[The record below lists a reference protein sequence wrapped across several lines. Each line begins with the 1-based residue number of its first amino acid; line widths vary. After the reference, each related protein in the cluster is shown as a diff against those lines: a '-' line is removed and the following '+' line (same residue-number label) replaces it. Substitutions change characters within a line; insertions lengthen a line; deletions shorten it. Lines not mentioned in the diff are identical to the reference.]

1 MINKF
6 MTKKYTQED
15 LNKILWEA
23 ADSSR
28 TQVDAGIYKDYVLSM
43 LFFKYLSDLSK
54 KKYDE
59 YNERF
64 GDDKKRIEE
73 KMKLD
78 RFYLP
83 PKSSFD
89 YIYSILEQD
98 NIGEE
103 INKTLGRIED
113 TNKEK
118 LDGVFSVDFNS
129 ESTLG
134 KLAERNKMLR
144 HLIHDFAKID
154 LSDVNDDII
163 GNSYMYMIERFG
175 ADAGKK
181 AGEFFTVRNVAKLV
195 AKLAEPKPGDR
206 ISDPC
211 MGSGGLLLLAGEEVE
226 IQGSNNYALYG
237 QESTGSTF
245 QLARMNMFLH
255 SKDSARL
262 EWGDTLNNPLL
273 VENDQLMH
281 FDTQVCNPPFSLKKW
296 GAEHADADKYK
307 RFWRGIPP
315 KDKGDFA
322 FITHMVETAKPKTGR
337 IAVIVPHGVL
347 FRGGAEGKIREQ
359 LIKENIIDA
368 VIGLPSGL
376 FQTTGIPVAILVIDR
391 SREKGGANEKKKDIF
406 FIEASKEFKANK
418 AQNIL
423 AEENI
428 EKIYS
433 TYKKRKDLDKFARVV
448 KFKELEEN
456 DFNLNITRYVD
467 TFVEEEPVDIKANLK
482 ELEILEPE
490 LKRLEKQMDNYLKQ
504 LGIK

>member
-1 MINKF
+1 MN
-6 MTKKYTQED
+6 TNKKYTQED
-15 LNKILWEA
+15 LNKILWQA

-28 TQVDAGIYKDYVLSM
+28 IQVDAGVYKDYVLAM

-54 KKYDE
+54 KKRNEYKDRFAGDE
-59 YNERF
+59 
-64 GDDKKRIEE
+64 KRIEE

-98 NIGEE
+98 NLGEE
-103 INKTLGRIED
+103 INKALHRIED
-113 TNKEK
+113 ANKEK

-144 HLIHDFAKID
+144 HLVQDFAKMD
-154 LSDVNDDII
+154 LADVKDDII

-181 AGEFFTVRNVAKLV
+181 AGEFFTVRNVAHLV
-195 AKLAEPKPGDR
+195 AKLAEPKAGAR
-206 ISDPC
+206 ICDPC
-211 MGSGGLLLLAGEEVE
+211 CGSGGLLLLAGEEVE
-226 IQGSNNYALYG
+226 KLGSKNYALYG
-237 QESTGSTF
+237 QESTGSTY

-255 SKDSARL
+255 GKDSARL

-273 VENDQLMH
+273 VENDHLMK
-281 FDTQVCNPPFSLKKW
+281 FDTIVANPPFSLKKW
-296 GAEHADADKYK
+296 GAEHAEADKYK
-307 RFWRGIPP
+307 RFWRGVPP

-337 IAVIVPHGVL
+337 VAVFVPHGVL

-359 LIKENIIDA
+359 LLKENLIDA
-368 VIGLPSGL
+368 VIGLPAGL
-376 FQTTGIPVAILVIDR
+376 FQTTGIPVAILVLDR
-391 SREKGGANEKKKDIF
+391 SREKGGENESKKDVL
-406 FIEASKEFKANK
+406 FIEASKEFKSAK
-418 AQNIL
+418 AQSIL
-423 AEENI
+423 TDENI
-428 EKIYS
+428 DKIYS
-433 TYKKRKDLDKFARVV
+433 TYKARKSVEKLSKKVAL
-448 KFKELEEN
+448 KEIEEN

-467 TFVEEEPVDIKANLK
+467 TFTEEAPVDIKANLK
-482 ELEILEPE
+482 ELEALEPE
-490 LKRLEKQMDNYLKQ
+490 LQKLEKQMVVYLKE

>member
-1 MINKF
+1 MN
-6 MTKKYTQED
+6 KKYTQED

-28 TQVDAGIYKDYVLSM
+28 TQVDAGIYKDYVLAI

-54 KKYDE
+54 KKRNE
-59 YNERF
+59 YKERF
-64 GDDKKRIEE
+64 GNDEKRTEE

-89 YIYSILEQD
+89 YIYSIIEQD
-98 NIGEE
+98 NLGEE
-103 INKTLGRIED
+103 INKSLHRIED
-113 TNKEK
+113 ANKEK

-134 KLAERNKMLR
+134 KLTERNKMLR
-144 HLIHDFAKID
+144 HLIQDFAKMD
-154 LSDVNDDII
+154 LADVNDDII

-195 AKLAEPKPGDR
+195 AKLAEPKPGAR
-206 ISDPC
+206 ICDPC
-211 MGSGGLLLLAGEEVE
+211 TGSGGLLLLAGEEVE
-226 IQGSNNYALYG
+226 KQGSKNYALYG
-237 QESTGSTF
+237 QESTGSTY

-255 SKDSARL
+255 GKDSARI

-273 VENDQLMH
+273 VENDHLMK
-281 FDTQVCNPPFSLKKW
+281 FDTIVANPPFSLKKW

-307 RFWRGIPP
+307 RFWRGTPP

-359 LIKENIIDA
+359 LLKENIIEA
-368 VIGLPSGL
+368 VIGLPAGL

-391 SREKGGANEKKKDIF
+391 SREKGGENESKKDIF

-423 AEENI
+423 ADENI

-433 TYKKRKDLDKFARVV
+433 TYKTRKDVAKLARKVSL
-448 KFKELEEN
+448 KEIEEN

-467 TFVEEEPVDIKANLK
+467 TFTEEAPVDIKANLK
-482 ELEILEPE
+482 ELAELEPQLE
-490 LKRLEKQMDNYLKQ
+490 KLEKQMVVYLKE

>member
-1 MINKF
+1 
-6 MTKKYTQED
+6 MTQKKYTQED
-15 LNKILWEA
+15 LNRILWQA

-54 KKYDE
+54 KRHEE
-59 YNERF
+59 YKKRF
-64 GDDKKRIEE
+64 GGDEKRIEE

-78 RFYLP
+78 RFFLP
-83 PKSSFD
+83 KKSSFD
-89 YIYSILEQD
+89 YIYSVLEQD
-98 NIGEE
+98 NVGEE
-103 INKTLGRIED
+103 INKALERIED
-113 TNKEK
+113 ANKEK
-118 LDGVFSVDFNS
+118 LEGVFSVDFNS

-134 KLAERNKMLR
+134 KLNERNKMLR
-144 HLIHDFAKID
+144 HLIHDFAGMD
-154 LSDVNDDII
+154 LSDTGDDII

-181 AGEFFTVRNVAKLV
+181 AGEFFTVRNVAHLV
-195 AKLAEPKPGDR
+195 AKLAEPKPGAR
-206 ISDPC
+206 ICDPC
-211 MGSGGLLLLAGEEVE
+211 CGSGGLLLLAGEEVE
-226 IQGSNNYALYG
+226 KQGSTNYALYG
-237 QESTGSTF
+237 QESTGSTY

-255 SKDSARL
+255 GKDSARL

-273 VENDQLMH
+273 VENDHLMK
-281 FDTQVCNPPFSLKKW
+281 FDNIVANPPFSLKKW
-296 GAEHADADKYK
+296 GAEHAEADKYK
-307 RFWRGIPP
+307 RFWRGVPP

-322 FITHMVETAKPKTGR
+322 FITHMIETAKPKTGR

-347 FRGGAEGKIREQ
+347 FRSGAEGKIREQ

-368 VIGLPSGL
+368 VIGLPAGL
-376 FQTTGIPVAILVIDR
+376 FQTTGIPVAVLVIDR
-391 SREKGGANEKKKDIF
+391 SREKGGANENKKDIF

-433 TYKKRKDLDKFARVV
+433 TYKKRKDVEKFARSV
-448 KFKELEEN
+448 KFAELEEN

-467 TFVEEEPVDIKANLK
+467 TFIEEEPVDIKANLK
-482 ELEILEPE
+482 ELAELEPQ
-490 LKRLEKQMDNYLKQ
+490 LQKLEKQMAEYLKE
-504 LGIK
+504 LGVK

>member
-1 MINKF
+1 MI
-6 MTKKYTQED
+6 TQKKYTQED
-15 LNKILWEA
+15 LNKILWQA

-54 KKYDE
+54 KRHDE
-59 YNERF
+59 YKKRF
-64 GDDKKRIEE
+64 GDDEKRIEE

-78 RFYLP
+78 RFFLP
-83 PKSSFD
+83 KKSSFD
-89 YIYSILEQD
+89 YIYSVLEQD
-98 NIGEE
+98 NLGEE
-103 INKTLGRIED
+103 INKALGRIED
-113 TNKEK
+113 ANKEK
-118 LDGVFSVDFNS
+118 LEGVFSVDFNS

-134 KLAERNKMLR
+134 KLNERNKMLR
-144 HLIHDFAKID
+144 HLIHDFAGMD
-154 LSDVNDDII
+154 LSDTGDDII

-181 AGEFFTVRNVAKLV
+181 AGEFFTVRNVASLV
-195 AKLAEPKPGDR
+195 AKLAEPKPGAR
-206 ISDPC
+206 ICDPC
-211 MGSGGLLLLAGEEVE
+211 CGSGGLLLLAGEEVE
-226 IQGSNNYALYG
+226 KQSSKNYALYG
-237 QESTGSTF
+237 QESTGSTY

-255 SKDSARL
+255 GKDSARL

-273 VENDQLMH
+273 VENDHLMK
-281 FDTQVCNPPFSLKKW
+281 FDNIVANPPFSLKKW
-296 GAEHADADKYK
+296 GAEHAEADKYK
-307 RFWRGIPP
+307 RFWRGVPP

-347 FRGGAEGKIREQ
+347 FRSGAEGKIREQ

-368 VIGLPSGL
+368 VIGLPAGL
-376 FQTTGIPVAILVIDR
+376 FQTTGIPVAVLVIDR

-433 TYKKRKDLDKFARVV
+433 TYKKRKDVEKFARSVDL
-448 KFKELEEN
+448 KELEEN

-467 TFVEEEPVDIKANLK
+467 TFIEEEPVDIKANLK
-482 ELEILEPE
+482 ELAELEPQ
-490 LKRLEKQMDNYLKQ
+490 LQKLEKQMAEYLKE

>member
-1 MINKF
+1 MATNI
-6 MTKKYTQED
+6 KYTQED
-15 LNKILWEA
+15 LNKILWDA

-28 TQVDAGIYKDYVLSM
+28 TQVDAGIYKDYVLAM

-54 KKYDE
+54 KKRNE
-59 YNERF
+59 YKERF
-64 GDDKKRIEE
+64 GNDEKRIDE

-83 PKSSFD
+83 PKASFD

-98 NIGEE
+98 NLGEE
-103 INKTLGRIED
+103 INKALHRIED
-113 TNKEK
+113 ANKEK
-118 LDGVFSVDFNS
+118 LEGVFSADFNS

-134 KLAERNKMLR
+134 KNAERNKMLR
-144 HLIHDFAKID
+144 HLVQDFAKMD
-154 LSDVNDDII
+154 LSEVDDDII

-195 AKLAEPKPGDR
+195 AKLAEPKTGAR
-206 ISDPC
+206 IADPC
-211 MGSGGLLLLAGEEVE
+211 CGSGGLLLLAGEEVE
-226 IQGSNNYALYG
+226 KQGSKNYALYG
-237 QESTGSTF
+237 QESTGSTY

-255 SKDSARL
+255 GKDSARL

-273 VENDQLMH
+273 VENDHLMK
-281 FDTQVCNPPFSLKKW
+281 FDTIVANPPFSLKKW
-296 GAEHADADKYK
+296 GAEHAEADKYK
-307 RFWRGIPP
+307 RFWRGVPP

-359 LIKENIIDA
+359 LLKENLIDA
-368 VIGLPSGL
+368 VIGLPAGL
-376 FQTTGIPVAILVIDR
+376 FQTTGIPVATLVIDR
-391 SREKGGANEKKKDIF
+391 SREKGGENENKKDVF

-428 EKIYS
+428 EKIYA
-433 TYKKRKDLDKFARVV
+433 TYKTRKDVEKFAHKVG
-448 KFKELEEN
+448 FKEIEEN

-467 TFVEEEPVDIKANLK
+467 TFEEEAAVDIQASLK
-482 ELEILEPE
+482 ELAELEPQ
-490 LKRLEKQMDNYLKQ
+490 LQKLEKQMDEYLKE
-504 LGIK
+504 LELK

>member
-1 MINKF
+1 MITN
-6 MTKKYTQED
+6 KKYTQED
-15 LNKILWEA
+15 LNKILWDA

-54 KKYDE
+54 KKHDE
-59 YNERF
+59 YKARF
-64 GDDKKRIEE
+64 GSDEKRIEE

-89 YIYSILEQD
+89 YIYSVMEQD
-98 NIGEE
+98 NLGEE
-103 INKTLGRIED
+103 LNKALGRIED
-113 TNKEK
+113 SNKEK
-118 LDGVFSVDFNS
+118 LEGVFSVDFNS

-134 KLAERNKMLR
+134 KNAERNKMLR
-144 HLIHDFAKID
+144 HLVQDFAKID
-154 LSDVNDDII
+154 LSDVKDDII

-195 AKLAEPKPGDR
+195 AKLAEPKPGAR
-206 ISDPC
+206 ICDPC
-211 MGSGGLLLLAGEEVE
+211 CGSGGLLLLAGEEVE
-226 IQGSNNYALYG
+226 KQGSKNYALYG
-237 QESTGSTF
+237 QESTGSTY

-255 SKDSARL
+255 DKDSARL

-273 VENDQLMH
+273 VENDHLMK
-281 FDTQVCNPPFSLKKW
+281 FSTIVSNPPFSLKKW

-307 RFWRGIPP
+307 RFWRGVPP

-322 FITHMVETAKPKTGR
+322 FITHMVETAMPKTGR
-337 IAVIVPHGVL
+337 IAVVVPHGVL

-368 VIGLPSGL
+368 VIGLPAGL
-376 FQTTGIPVAILVIDR
+376 FQTTGIPVAVLIIDR
-391 SREKGGANEKKKDIF
+391 SREKGGANESKKDIF

-423 AEENI
+423 TEENI

-433 TYKKRKDLDKFARVV
+433 TYKNRKNVEKFGKKVE
-448 KFKELEEN
+448 FKELDEN
-456 DFNLNITRYVD
+456 EFNLNITRYVD

-482 ELEILEPE
+482 ELAELEPQ
-490 LKRLEKQMDNYLKQ
+490 LQKLEKQMNEYLKE

>member
-1 MINKF
+1 
-6 MTKKYTQED
+6 MTHKKYTQED
-15 LNKILWEA
+15 LNKILWDA

-28 TQVDAGIYKDYVLSM
+28 TQVDAGIYKDYVLSI

-54 KKYDE
+54 KKRNE
-59 YNERF
+59 YKERF
-64 GDDKKRIEE
+64 GNDEKRTEE

-89 YIYSILEQD
+89 YIYSIIEQD
-98 NIGEE
+98 NLGEE
-103 INKTLGRIED
+103 INKALHRIED
-113 TNKEK
+113 ANKEK

-134 KLAERNKMLR
+134 KLTERNKMLR
-144 HLIHDFAKID
+144 HLIQDFAKMD
-154 LSDVNDDII
+154 LADVNDDII

-195 AKLAEPKPGDR
+195 AKLAEPKAGAR
-206 ISDPC
+206 ICDPC
-211 MGSGGLLLLAGEEVE
+211 AGSGGLLLLAGEEVE
-226 IQGSNNYALYG
+226 KQGSKNYALYG
-237 QESTGSTF
+237 QESTGSTY

-255 SKDSARL
+255 GKDSARI

-273 VENDQLMH
+273 VENDHLMK
-281 FDTQVCNPPFSLKKW
+281 FDTIVANPPFSLKKW

-307 RFWRGIPP
+307 RFWRGTPP

-347 FRGGAEGKIREQ
+347 FRGGAEGRIREQ
-359 LIKENIIDA
+359 LLKENIVEA
-368 VIGLPSGL
+368 VIGLPAGL
-376 FQTTGIPVAILVIDR
+376 FQTTGIPVAVLIIDH
-391 SREKGGANEKKKDIF
+391 SREKGGENENKKDVF
-406 FIEASKEFKANK
+406 FIEASKEFKSNK

-423 AEENI
+423 TDENI
-428 EKIYS
+428 EKIY
-433 TYKKRKDLDKFARVV
+433 TAYKTRKDVAKFARKVSL
-448 KFKELEEN
+448 KEIEEN

-467 TFVEEEPVDIKANLK
+467 TFIEEAPVDIKANLK
-482 ELEILEPE
+482 ELAELEPQLE
-490 LKRLEKQMDNYLKQ
+490 KLEKQMVVYLKE

>member
-1 MINKF
+1 
-6 MTKKYTQED
+6 MTTHKKYTQED
-15 LNKILWEA
+15 LNKILWDSA
-23 ADSSR
+23 NSSR
-28 TQVDAGIYKDYVLSM
+28 TQLNGADYMNYVLPM
-43 LFFKYLSDLSK
+43 LFLKYLSDKSK
-54 KKYDE
+54 QKHDE
-59 YNERF
+59 YKERF
-64 GDDKKRIEE
+64 GSDEKRIEE

-83 PKSSFD
+83 PKTSFD

-98 NIGEE
+98 NLGEE
-103 INKTLGRIED
+103 INKALHRIED
-113 TNKEK
+113 NNKEK
-118 LDGVFSVDFNS
+118 LEGVFSVDFNS

-134 KLAERNKMLR
+134 KLNERNKMLR
-144 HLIHDFAKID
+144 HLVQDFAKID
-154 LSDVNDDII
+154 LSDVTDDII
-163 GNSYMYMIERFG
+163 GNSYMFMIERFG

-195 AKLAEPKPGDR
+195 AKLAEPKIGAR
-206 ISDPC
+206 ICDPC
-211 MGSGGLLLLAGEEVE
+211 SGSGGLLLLAGEEVE
-226 IQGSNNYALYG
+226 KQGSKNYALYG
-237 QESTGSTF
+237 QESTGSTY

-255 SKDSARL
+255 GKDSARL

-273 VENDQLMH
+273 VENDHLMK
-281 FDTQVCNPPFSLKKW
+281 FDTIVSNPPFSLKKW
-296 GAEHADADKYK
+296 GAEHAEGDKYK
-307 RFWRGIPP
+307 RFIRGIPP

-322 FITHMVETAKPKTGR
+322 FISHMVETAKPKTGR

-376 FQTTGIPVAILVIDR
+376 FQTTGIPVAILIIDR
-391 SREKGGANEKKKDIF
+391 SRENGGENEKKKDIF

-423 AEENI
+423 TEENI

-433 TYKKRKDLDKFARVV
+433 TYKTRKNIEKFARKVD
-448 KFKELEEN
+448 FKELEEN

-467 TFVEEEPVDIKANLK
+467 TFTEETPVDIKANLK
-482 ELEILEPE
+482 ELAELEPE
-490 LKRLEKQMDNYLKQ
+490 LEKLEKQMVIYLKE

>member
-1 MINKF
+1 
-6 MTKKYTQED
+6 MTNQKYTQED
-15 LNKILWEA
+15 LNKILWQA

-28 TQVDAGIYKDYVLSM
+28 IQVDAGVYKDYVLAM

-54 KKYDE
+54 KKRNE
-59 YNERF
+59 YKERF
-64 GDDKKRIEE
+64 GNDEKRTEE

-98 NIGEE
+98 NLGEE
-103 INKTLGRIED
+103 INKALHRIED
-113 TNKEK
+113 ANKEK

-134 KLAERNKMLR
+134 KLTERNKMLR
-144 HLIHDFAKID
+144 HLVQDFAKMD
-154 LSDVNDDII
+154 LSDVKDDII

-181 AGEFFTVRNVAKLV
+181 AGEFFTVRNVAQLV
-195 AKLAEPKPGDR
+195 AKLAEPKAGAR
-206 ISDPC
+206 ICDPC
-211 MGSGGLLLLAGEEVE
+211 CGSGGLLLLAGEEVE
-226 IQGSNNYALYG
+226 KLGSKNYALYG
-237 QESTGSTF
+237 QESTGSTY

-255 SKDSARL
+255 GKDSARL

-273 VENDQLMH
+273 VENDHLMK
-281 FDTQVCNPPFSLKKW
+281 FDTIVANPPFSLKKW
-296 GAEHADADKYK
+296 GAEHAEADKYK
-307 RFWRGIPP
+307 RFWRGVPP

-322 FITHMVETAKPKTGR
+322 FITHMVETLKPKTGR
-337 IAVIVPHGVL
+337 MAVIVPHGVL

-359 LIKENIIDA
+359 LLKENLIEA
-368 VIGLPSGL
+368 VIGLPAGL

-391 SREKGGANEKKKDIF
+391 SREKGGENENKKDVF
-406 FIEASKEFKANK
+406 FVEASKEYKSAK
-418 AQNIL
+418 AQSVL
-423 AEENI
+423 TDENI

-433 TYKKRKDLDKFARVV
+433 TYKSRKDAEKFARKVSL
-448 KFKELEEN
+448 KEIEEN

-467 TFVEEEPVDIKANLK
+467 TFTEEAPVDIKANLK
-482 ELEILEPE
+482 ELAELEPE
-490 LKRLEKQMDNYLKQ
+490 LAKLEKQMVVYLKE

>member
-1 MINKF
+1 
-6 MTKKYTQED
+6 MTNKKYSQED
-15 LNKILWEA
+15 LNRILWQA

-43 LFFKYLSDLSK
+43 LFFKYLSDLSNK
-54 KKYDE
+54 KHNE
-59 YNERF
+59 YKTRF
-64 GDDKKRIEE
+64 GSDEKRIEE

-89 YIYSILEQD
+89 YVYSVLEHD
-98 NIGEE
+98 NLGEE
-103 INKTLGRIED
+103 INKALGRIED
-113 TNKEK
+113 ANKEK
-118 LDGVFSVDFNS
+118 LEGVFSVDFNS

-144 HLIHDFAKID
+144 HLIHDFAGMD
-154 LSDVNDDII
+154 LSETSDDII

-181 AGEFFTVRNVAKLV
+181 AGEFFTVRNVASLV
-195 AKLAEPKPGDR
+195 AKLAEPKAGAR
-206 ISDPC
+206 ICDPC
-211 MGSGGLLLLAGEEVE
+211 MGSGGLLLLAGEEIE
-226 IQGSNNYALYG
+226 KQGSKNYALYG
-237 QESTGSTF
+237 QESTGSTY

-255 SKDSARL
+255 DKDSARL

-273 VENDQLMH
+273 VENDHLMK
-281 FDTQVCNPPFSLKKW
+281 FDTIVANPPFSLKKW
-296 GAEHADADKYK
+296 GAEQADADKYK
-307 RFWRGIPP
+307 RFWRGVPP

-322 FITHMVETAKPKTGR
+322 FITHMVETAKPKIGR

-359 LIKENIIDA
+359 LLKENIIDA
-368 VIGLPSGL
+368 VIGLPAGL
-376 FQTTGIPVAILVIDR
+376 FQTTGIPVAILIIDR
-391 SREKGGANEKKKDIF
+391 SREQGGANENKKDVF

-428 EKIYS
+428 EKIYA
-433 TYKKRKDLDKFARVV
+433 TYKARKDMEKFARKVN
-448 KFKELEEN
+448 FKEIEEN

-467 TFVEEEPVDIKANLK
+467 TFVEEEPVDIQANLK
-482 ELEILEPE
+482 ELAELEPQ
-490 LKRLEKQMDNYLKQ
+490 LQKLEKQMVVYLKE
-504 LGIK
+504 LGITK

>member
-1 MINKF
+1 
-6 MTKKYTQED
+6 MTPKKYTQED

-54 KKYDE
+54 KKHDE
-59 YNERF
+59 YKARF
-64 GDDKKRIEE
+64 AGDEKRIAE

-83 PKSSFD
+83 DKSSFD
-89 YIYSILEQD
+89 YIYTIIEQD
-98 NIGEE
+98 NLGEE
-103 INKTLGRIED
+103 INKALHRIED
-113 TNKEK
+113 ANKEK
-118 LDGVFSVDFNS
+118 LGDVFSVDFNS

-134 KLAERNKMLR
+134 KSQERNKMLR
-144 HLIHDFAKID
+144 HLVHDFAKID

-195 AKLAEPKPGDR
+195 AKLAQPKEGAR
-206 ISDPC
+206 ICDPC
-211 MGSGGLLLLAGEEVE
+211 CGSGGLLLLAGEEVE
-226 IQGSNNYALYG
+226 AQGSKNYALYG

-255 SKDSARL
+255 GKDSARL
-262 EWGDTLNNPLL
+262 EWWDTLNNPLL
-273 VENDQLMH
+273 VENDQLMK
-281 FDTQVCNPPFSLKKW
+281 FDTLVSNPPFSLKKW
-296 GAEHADADKYK
+296 WAEHADGDKYK
-307 RFWRGIPP
+307 RFFRGVPP

-347 FRGGAEGKIREQ
+347 FRSGAEGKIREQ

-368 VIGLPSGL
+368 VIGLPAGL
-376 FQTTGIPVAILVIDR
+376 FQTTGIPVAVLIIDR
-391 SREKGGANEKKKDIF
+391 SREKGGANESKKDIF
-406 FIEASKEFKANK
+406 FIEASKEYKSNK

-423 AEENI
+423 TDEHI
-428 EKIYS
+428 TKIVS
-433 TYKKRKDLDKFARVV
+433 TYEARNDVEKLARSVTLD
-448 KFKELEEN
+448 EITEN
-456 DFNLNITRYVD
+456 DYNLNITRYVD
-467 TFVEEEPVDIKANLK
+467 TFEEEEVVDIAANLR
-482 ELEILEPE
+482 ELAELEPE
-490 LKRLEKQMDNYLKQ
+490 LQKLEKQMMQYLKE
-504 LGIK
+504 LNIK